1 MMMTEFRPT
10 ATPVTCTGDLP
21 QDFPSFSELF
31 ELHCALEELVT
42 IAARDGS
49 SLNSAAVMELLVTRE
64 GFSSISR
71 REIQQAL
78 LQAAA
83 RAGVSIDVSNS
94 DR

>member
-1 MMMTEFRPT
+1 
-10 ATPVTCTGDLP
+10 
-21 QDFPSFSELF
+21 
-31 ELHCALEELVT
+31 
-42 IAARDGS
+42 
-49 SLNSAAVMELLVTRE
+49 MELLVTRE

-71 REIQQAL
+71 AEVQQAL